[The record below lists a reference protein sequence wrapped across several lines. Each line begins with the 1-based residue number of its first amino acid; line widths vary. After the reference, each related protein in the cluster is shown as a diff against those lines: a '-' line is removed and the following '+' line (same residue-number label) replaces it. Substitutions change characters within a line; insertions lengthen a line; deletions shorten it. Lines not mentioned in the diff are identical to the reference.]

1 MSKKY
6 GLIGAKLSY
15 TYSPLIHR
23 EFGDYQYDICETK
36 ADELAGLLASPEY
49 DGFNVTIPYKKT
61 VMKLCDIVSDEAK
74 KIGSVNAVVRTED
87 GLLSG
92 FNTDYF
98 GFKYQLEHND
108 IDVEDKKCVVL
119 GDGGVSV
126 TIQAVLH
133 DLHAREVVVI
143 SRKGEDNYDNIS
155 KHFDAEILIN
165 ATPVG
170 MYPDNG
176 GCLVNVADFTKL
188 EGVIDVVYN
197 PYRTKLILDAME
209 AGIPCAG
216 GLEML
221 VAQAKQSS
229 EIFTGNTIDD
239 DEIETVLDEV
249 QRRVL
254 NNVLIGMPGAG
265 KTFLGKKMA
274 EKQGKRFIDI
284 DDMVI
289 QHEGASIDEIFR
301 EKGEAYFRKV
311 ETEMLKLAC
320 KEAGC
325 VIATGGGVIKTK
337 ANYNIVKQNGVVI
350 WIKRDLDK
358 LETDGRP
365 LSTST
370 GVEQLYK
377 ERKDEYKRWSDYYI
391 DNNQE
396 LK

>member
-1 MSKKY
+1 MSRKF
-6 GLIGAKLSY
+6 GLIGAKLNY
-15 TYSPLIHR
+15 TYSPLIHK

-74 KIGSVNAVVRTED
+74 KIGAVNAVVRTED

-98 GFKYQLEHND
+98 GFKYQLEHHD
-108 IDVEDKKCVVL
+108 IDVEDRKCVVL
-119 GDGGVSV
+119 GDGGASV
-126 TIQAVLH
+126 TIQAVLN

-143 SRKGEDNYDNIS
+143 SRKGENNYDNIS
-155 KHFDAEILIN
+155 RHFDAEILVN

-176 GCLVNVADFTKL
+176 SCLVNVSDFTSL
-188 EGVIDVVYN
+188 EGVVDVIYN
-197 PYRTKLILDAME
+197 PYRTKLILDAIE
-209 AGIPCAG
+209 NGIPCTG

-221 VAQAKQSS
+221 VAQAKQTS
-229 EIFTGNTIDD
+229 EIFTGNLIDD
-239 DEIETVLDEV
+239 DEIETVIDEV

-254 NNVLIGMPGAG
+254 NNVLIGMPGSG

-289 QHEGASIDEIFR
+289 QHEGSSIEDIFR

-320 KEAGC
+320 KENGC
-325 VIATGGGVIKTK
+325 VIATGGGIIKTK

-396 LK
+396 L

>member
-6 GLIGAKLSY
+6 GLIGAKLNY
-15 TYSPLIHR
+15 TYSPLIHK

-74 KIGSVNAVVRTED
+74 KIGAVNAVVRTED

-98 GFKYQLEHND
+98 GFKYQLEHHD
-108 IDVEDKKCVVL
+108 IDVEDRKCVVL
-119 GDGGVSV
+119 GDGGASV
-126 TIQAVLH
+126 TIQAVLN

-143 SRKGEDNYDNIS
+143 SRKGENNYDNIS
-155 KHFDAEILIN
+155 RHFDAEILVN

-176 GCLVNVADFTKL
+176 SCLVNVSDFTSL
-188 EGVIDVVYN
+188 EGVVDVIYN
-197 PYRTKLILDAME
+197 PYRTKLILDAIE
-209 AGIPCAG
+209 NGIPCTG

-221 VAQAKQSS
+221 VAQAKQTS
-229 EIFTGNTIDD
+229 EIFTGNLIDD
-239 DEIETVLDEV
+239 DEIETVIDEV

-254 NNVLIGMPGAG
+254 NNVLIGMPGSG

-289 QHEGASIDEIFR
+289 QHEGSSIEDIFR

-320 KEAGC
+320 KENGC
-325 VIATGGGVIKTK
+325 VIATGGGIIKTK

-396 LK
+396 L

>member
-15 TYSPLIHR
+15 TYSPLIHK
-23 EFGDYQYDICETK
+23 EFGDYEYVICETK

-61 VMKLCDIVSDEAK
+61 VMKLCDVVSDEAK
-74 KIGSVNAVVRTED
+74 KIGAVNAVVRMED
-87 GLLSG
+87 GRLAG
-92 FNTDYF
+92 YNTDYF

-119 GDGGVSV
+119 GDGGASV

-143 SRKGEDNYDNIS
+143 SRKGENNYDNIS
-155 KHFDAEILIN
+155 KHYDADILVN

-176 GCLVNVADFTKL
+176 SCLVNVGEFKSL
-188 EGVIDVVYN
+188 EGVIDVIYN

-209 AGIPCAG
+209 KGIPCAG

-221 VAQAKQSS
+221 VAQAKQTS
-229 EIFTGNTIDD
+229 EIFTGNAIDD
-239 DEIETVLDEV
+239 DEIETVIDEV

-289 QHEGASIDEIFR
+289 QHEGAEIEDIFKT
-301 EKGEAYFRKV
+301 KGEAYFRKV
-311 ETEMLKLAC
+311 ETEMLKLAR

-325 VIATGGGVIKTK
+325 VIATGGGIIKTK

-358 LETDGRP
+358 LETEGRP

>member
-1 MSKKY
+1 MGKRY
-6 GLIGAKLSY
+6 GLIGARLSY
-15 TYSPLIHR
+15 SYSPLIHR
-23 EFGDYQYDICETK
+23 ELGDYEYDLCETK
-36 ADELAGLLASPEY
+36 ADDLGRLLLSPDY

-61 VMKLCDIVSDEAK
+61 VMKLCDVVSDEAR
-74 KIGSVNAVVRTED
+74 KIGAVNAVVRTED
-87 GLLSG
+87 GKLAG
-92 FNTDYF
+92 YNTDYF
-98 GFKYQLEHND
+98 GVKYQLEHND
-108 IDVEDKKCVVL
+108 IDVEDMKCVVL

-126 TIQAVLH
+126 TIQELLK
-133 DLHAREVVVI
+133 DLHAKEVVVI
-143 SRKGEDNYDNIS
+143 SRKGEDNYNNLYR
-155 KHFDAEILIN
+155 HYDAEILVN

-176 GCLVNVADFTKL
+176 SCLVDITKFRNIK
-188 EGVIDVVYN
+188 GVIDVVYN
-197 PYRTKLILDAME
+197 PYRTKLILDCME
-209 AGIPCAG
+209 NGIPCAG

-229 EIFTGNTIDD
+229 EIFTGNQIDD
-239 DEIETVLDEV
+239 DEIETILDELK
-249 QRRVL
+249 RKVL

-265 KTFLGKKMA
+265 KTFLGRKMA

-284 DDMVI
+284 DDMII
-289 QHEGASIDEIFR
+289 QHEGASIEEIFQQ
-301 EKGEAYFRKV
+301 KGEAYFRKV

-337 ANYNIVKQNGVVI
+337 ENYNIVKQNGVVI

-370 GVEQLYK
+370 GVEQLYQ

-396 LK
+396 L

>member
-1 MSKKY
+1 MSGKF

-15 TYSPLIHR
+15 TYSPLIHK
-23 EFGDYQYDICETK
+23 ELGDYQYDICETK
-36 ADELAGLLASPEY
+36 ADELAGLLASSEY

-61 VMKLCDIVSDEAK
+61 VMKLCDVVSDEAR
-74 KIGSVNAVVRTED
+74 KIGAVNTVVRTED

-108 IDVEDKKCVVL
+108 IDVEDRKCVVL

-126 TIQAVLH
+126 TVQAVLR
-133 DLHAREVVVI
+133 DLHAKEVVVI

-155 KHFDAEILIN
+155 RHYDAEILVN

-176 GCLVNVADFTKL
+176 SCLVNVADFRSL

-197 PYRTKLILDAME
+197 PYRTKLILDSIE
-209 AGIPCAG
+209 CGIPCAG

-221 VAQAKQSS
+221 VAQAKQAS
-229 EIFTGNTIDD
+229 EIFTGNVIDD
-239 DEIETVLDEV
+239 DEIETILDEI
-249 QRRVL
+249 QRKVL

-284 DDMVI
+284 DDMVV
-289 QHEGASIDEIFR
+289 QHEGASVEEIFR

-320 KEAGC
+320 KENGC
-325 VIATGGGVIKTK
+325 VIATGGGIIKTK

-370 GVEQLYK
+370 GVEQLYR

-396 LK
+396 L